1 MYIRKKIRIYGIY
14 RYRSKWFLIQWV
26 IEQFGVINETLFK
39 KISRD
44 MMKLN
49 LLFIR
54 KISFGT

>member
-1 MYIRKKIRIYGIY
+1 MV
-14 RYRSKWFLIQWV
+14 LIQWV
-26 IEQFGVINETLFK
+26 IEQLGVISETFFK